1 MMPFVIMMIACLIS
15 FIYVWAAYGS
25 ECLAEEFWGIISKVF
40 LTAACIVYIYLQ
52 I

>member
-1 MMPFVIMMIACLIS
+1 MMPFIIMMIACLIS
-15 FIYVWAAYGS
+15 FIYACAAYKS
-25 ECLAEEFWGIISKVF
+25 DCSAEEFWGIISKVF